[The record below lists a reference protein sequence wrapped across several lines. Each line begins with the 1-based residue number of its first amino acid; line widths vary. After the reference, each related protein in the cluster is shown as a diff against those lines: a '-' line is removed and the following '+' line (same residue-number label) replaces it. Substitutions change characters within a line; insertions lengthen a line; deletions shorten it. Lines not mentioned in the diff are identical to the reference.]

1 MAQTINVAN
10 LKVGFKADGSEFLR
24 NELSF
29 LTRTIKA
36 SETPF
41 QKMAKDVAVLDRAF
55 AQNGITA
62 AQYNAAIDTLAK
74 KHGVAAIYAD
84 RAAEANRRLAES
96 ERVAAEA
103 AKAQAAAEAQS
114 AKLLSEKQAK
124 IASYR
129 AAAMSRQQIFSEI
142 PDPFRGWGNV
152 DTKTQGVNGLAGALG
167 RVGAAG
173 LAIGAV
179 KAIADLGQAGLK
191 VAMAREQVQAQL
203 EVLTGSEKAA
213 RKLIDA
219 TIELDAK
226 SALSA
231 TQFQDSSKVLLGYG
245 LSVSEVI
252 PSLNKLSEIS
262 MGNNEKMQ
270 SLTLAFGQVRANGR
284 LMGQEVLQMV
294 NAGFN
299 PLQEISRTTGESMVS
314 LRARMEAGKVSFEEV
329 ARAMDTATSAGG
341 RFAGMND
348 KMADTTAVK
357 LAKLDT
363 HYQNFLAS
371 IGREVAPGVNKALDL
386 ANKTIE
392 DTPKRGEA
400 MAGWWMTLAGNAN
413 QYYRQIEAANKAK
426 RDAEELDKKAV
437 AAEEAKAK
445 LAKQRADEE
454 QRAVKAQQDRV
465 DADNK
470 RIDSERSAFQNMIK
484 QATEERRKAAFGSDT
499 EGLKR
504 SKLMDDTF
512 GMTAGEKR
520 QAEAALMDMDETRRL
535 NELNAAHASIEAANK
550 ELAIQKQVAAMKDKN
565 FLASDSLRKE
575 YAELDEMFRRQLAEA
590 GDNEKQKEAIRRRAA
605 LAEQSIFAR
614 SDFATM
620 QQNKDA
626 SKRFDPAVE
635 IAKNIA
641 PALKAGSK
649 EAFAFLL
656 NQRTDAA
663 EKAERKKY
671 QDQMLAEARKANE
684 LALTAPR
691 LAGAR

>member
-41 QKMAKDVAVLDRAF
+41 QKMAKDVAILDRAF

-142 PDPFRGWGNV
+142 PDPFKGWGSV
-152 DTKTQGVNGLAGALG
+152 DAKTQGVNGLAGALA

-252 PSLNKLSEIS
+252 PSLGKLSEIS

-329 ARAMDTATSAGG
+329 SRAMDTATSAGG

-371 IGREVAPGVNKALDL
+371 IGREVAPGVNNALDL
-386 ANKTIE
+386 VNKTIE

-400 MAGWWMTLAGNAN
+400 MAGWWMTLTGNAN
-413 QYYRQIEAANKAK
+413 EYYRQIEAVNKAK
-426 RDAEELDKKAV
+426 KNAEELDKKAV
-437 AAEEAKAK
+437 ATEEAKAK
-445 LAKQRADEE
+445 LAKQRADDE
-454 QRAVKAQQDRV
+454 QRAVKAQQDRI

-499 EGLKR
+499 ERFKR

-512 GMTAGEKR
+512 GMSEGEKR
-520 QAEAALMDMDETRRL
+520 QAEAAMMDMDETRRL
-535 NELNAAHASIEAANK
+535 NELNAAHASIESANK

-590 GDNEKQKEAIRRRAA
+590 GDNEKQKEGIRKRAA

-626 SKRFDPAVE
+626 SKRFDPSAD

-663 EKAERKKY
+663 EKADRKKW
-671 QDQMLAEARKANE
+671 QEQMLIETQKANRIAE
-684 LALTAPR
+684 TQQQV
-691 LAGAR
+691 ARAR